1 LGCSPP
7 ALADSGA
14 TALPNP
20 RAPPYG
26 THLVIYPRALARGRK
41 NWGFQPWE
49 TDFSTE
55 WRGGKGACREGGQG
69 VWGSTWGGLEGGF
82 RDSERREEKGERLEG
97 CRSSAAGSSRRGEE
111 LAFAARASESQP
123 AQSGACVRTPAA
135 DGLSRALTDACCRV
149 HARHSLFA
157 ILRADSG
164 LASSRSCCGTA
175 SGPGCA
181 VPSTWCPPHP
191 PRWESVGTILAREE
205 FLT

>member
-1 LGCSPP
+1 MGCSPP

-14 TALPNP
+14 TALLVPNP

-55 WRGGKGACREGGQG
+55 WRGGKGACRVAHGGVGGREG
-69 VWGSTWGGLEGGF
+69 S
-82 RDSERREEKGERLEG
+82 DSERREEKGERLEG

-135 DGLSRALTDACCRV
+135 DGLSHALTDACCRV

-181 VPSTWCPPHP
+181 VPSAWCPPHP